1 MKNEKISSQK
11 LISEY
16 GEKLI
21 LYMKENKNLKTQI
34 KDLNIT
40 LSINKEMLNNQIKN
54 LSIKPDSK
62 NQMSEIISSLQK
74 ENNQI
79 TERNNKLYNDN
90 LNLEKKIC
98 LLNKEIKEKIKN
110 NDEKNKE

>member
-1 MKNEKISSQK
+1 
-11 LISEY
+11 
-16 GEKLI
+16 
-21 LYMKENKNLKTQI
+21 MKENKNLKTQI

-79 TERNNKLYNDN
+79 TERNN
-90 LNLEKKIC
+90 I
-98 LLNKEIKEKIKN
+98 IK
-110 NDEKNKE
+110 

>member
-1 MKNEKISSQK
+1 
-11 LISEY
+11 
-16 GEKLI
+16 
-21 LYMKENKNLKTQI
+21 MKENKNLKTQI

-79 TERNNKLYNDN
+79 TERNN
-90 LNLEKKIC
+90 I
-98 LLNKEIKEKIKN
+98 IKW
-110 NDEKNKE
+110 